1 MGHCYGNDLWRR
13 VVEAVT
19 GGLSAR
25 GAAARFR
32 VAPSTAIH
40 WHRRWRETGSIEPD
54 RQGQPPGSKLDAHE
68 AFILDLVAQ
77 TKDMTLAEIGEK
89 LAASHGVRVC
99 PSTVWHFFAKRGLT
113 HKIKTGHASEQQRPD
128 VLARRRLWFE
138 GQAGLAPERLIFID
152 ETGASTKMA
161 RLRGWSRKG
170 ERCRASIPHGHW
182 KTTTLTA
189 GLRLSGLAAP
199 MLLDGPMHG
208 AAFKA
213 YVEQVLVPELD
224 PGDIV
229 VMDNLPAHKVAG
241 IRQAIEA
248 AGATLLYLPPYS
260 PDCNPIEMAFSK
272 LKALLRKA
280 AARTVDDLWDAIAD
294 AIDAF
299 TSTECENYF
308 AAAGYDRD

>member
-1 MGHCYGNDLWRR
+1 MSDMGHCYGNDLRRR

-32 VAPSTAIH
+32 VAPATAIH

-68 AFILDLVAQ
+68 AFILALVAQ
-77 TKDMTLAEIGEK
+77 TKAMTLAEIGEK

-113 HKIKTGHASEQQRPD
+113 HKKDRPCSGAAAPGR
-128 VLARRRLWFE
+128 ARAAPALVRRPGRARSGTADLHRRDRRVDE
-138 GQAGLAPERLIFID
+138 DGAAAGMVRAKAN
-152 ETGASTKMA
+152 G
-161 RLRGWSRKG
+161 
-170 ERCRASIPHGHW
+170 CRAAIPHGHW

-224 PGDIV
+224 PGDSV
-229 VMDNLPAHKVAG
+229 VMANLPAHKVAG

-248 AGATLLYLPPYS
+248 AGATLLQP
-260 PDCNPIEMAFSK
+260 
-272 LKALLRKA
+272 
-280 AARTVDDLWDAIAD
+280 ARCSIA
-294 AIDAF
+294 
-299 TSTECENYF
+299 
-308 AAAGYDRD
+308 